1 MDGTVLLA
9 RLQFALTAGSHF
21 LFVALT
27 LGLVTLVALLQTR
40 AALTRSELHA
50 RMVRFWGGLYV
61 INYAM
66 GIITGLVMEFQFGMN
81 WTGLLELTGGVFGVP
96 LALET
101 IGAFFIES
109 TFLGLWIFGWDRFS
123 RWAHLAMIWV
133 VALTA
138 YASAFFILVANGW
151 MQRPVGYVMENGH
164 ARLSDLGAILTN
176 PTALLA
182 FGHVVFAAFLTAGLF
197 MAAVSAYHLWRKTA
211 ETEFFRRG
219 LRTGMLATMLSV
231 MPVAVFG
238 GMQFGYL
245 QDTKRPELVSP
256 LALTGE
262 VLMLLAWQG
271 MAVMA
276 LVFLVKFLYRP
287 RRFGRVFLFT
297 TMAALPLPYLA
308 MISGWIY
315 REIGRQPWAVTGL
328 LRVEDAVAPLSRGEA
343 WSSFGAF
350 VSLFAVLATVNFW
363 LLFRHARRGP
373 QRADAPR
380 AEPAT
385 LPVPTF

>member
-1 MDGTVLLA
+1 MDDPVFLA

-27 LGLVTLVALLQTR
+27 LGLVTLGALIQTR
-40 AALTRSELHA
+40 AALTRSELHV

-66 GIITGLVMEFQFGMN
+66 GIVTGLVMEFQFGTN

-109 TFLGLWIFGWDRFS
+109 TFLGLWIFGWGRFS

-151 MQRPVGYVMENGH
+151 MQRPVGYVMEGGQ
-164 ARLSDLGAILTN
+164 ARLADLGAVLSN
-176 PTALLA
+176 PTGLLA

-197 MAAVSAYHLWRKTA
+197 MAAVSAYHLWRRTA
-211 ETEFFRRG
+211 EVEFFRRS
-219 LRTGMLATMLSV
+219 LRTGMLTVMLSV
-231 MPVAVFG
+231 MPIAALG
-238 GMQFGYL
+238 GMQFQYV
-245 QDTKRPELVSP
+245 QDTKLGSQVSP

-262 VLMLLAWQG
+262 VLMMLVWQL
-271 MAVMA
+271 MAGLA
-276 LVFLVKFLYRP
+276 LVFLVKFVYRP

-297 TMAALPLPYLA
+297 TMGALPLPYLA
-308 MISGWIY
+308 MVSGWVF
-315 REIGRQPWAVTGL
+315 REVGRQPWAVTGL
-328 LRVEDAVAPLSRGEA
+328 LRVEDAVAPLSLGGA
-343 WSSFGAF
+343 WLSFGGF
-350 VSLFAVLATVNFW
+350 VSLFAVLVTVNFW
-363 LLFRHARRGP
+363 LLFRHAKRGP
-373 QRADAPR
+373 QSGDAVRP
-380 AEPAT
+380 EPAS